1 MKKILL
7 TILLSFLSYPA
18 FSQEIANLFIE
29 KFNNDDNLEI
39 ISIGKK
45 MFQVMESVSSDNAD
59 FNKAIKGIEKIVV
72 ISSKDS
78 ILNNEYY
85 NSAYEILTKKKNGF
99 EPLLSTKEGKD
110 DLIVMAKESKGI
122 IKELVLL
129 QGDKSDN
136 FSLITLCG
144 DIDLKTLAKYSEKI
158 NLSGLKVLNS
168 INEENN
174 K

>member
-1 MKKILL
+1 MRNFLL
-7 TILLSFLSYPA
+7 TVLLSFLSYSA

-29 KFNNDDNLEI
+29 KFNHDDNLEI

-45 MFQVMESVSSDNAD
+45 MFQMMESLSSDNID
-59 FNKAIKGIEKIVV
+59 FNKAIKGLEKIVV

-78 ILNNEYY
+78 TLNNEYY
-85 NSAYEILTKKKNGF
+85 DSAYEILTKKKNGF
-99 EPLLSTKEGKD
+99 ESLLSTKEGKEE
-110 DLIVMAKESKGI
+110 LIVMAKESKGI

-129 QGDKSDN
+129 QKNKSDH

-144 DIDLKTLAKYSEKI
+144 DIDLETLSKYSEKI
-158 NLSGLKVLNS
+158 NLSGLKVLDS
-168 INEENN
+168 INKN